1 MVPYFNLALTSLN
14 TAMGLGKT
22 LLDIRD
28 FAKAQETL
36 IEFNK
41 AIIDAQSQI
50 MAAQNEQSSLKQ
62 QVDELKQECMR
73 LKDWGSERE
82 QYIRKEIAPGA
93 FAYIPKDHMGRLE
106 NAHKL
111 CCNCFDQQKKSTL
124 QQYDVTGTRYKAL
137 ACHNKCPEI
146 KFRYY
151 MDVLEAS
158 REQAES
164 A

>member
-1 MVPYFNLALTSLN
+1 MIPYFNLALTSLN

-36 IEFNK
+36 IDFNK

-50 MAAQNEQSSLKQ
+50 MMAQNEQSALKQ
-62 QVDELKQECMR
+62 QIDELKQECVR
-73 LKDWGSERE
+73 LKDWSSER
-82 QYIRKEIAPGA
+82 QKYSRKEIAPGA
-93 FAYIPKDHMGRLE
+93 FAYIENDFVGRLQ

-124 QQYDVTGTRYKAL
+124 QQNDVIGTRYSAL
-137 ACHNKCPEI
+137 SCHNGCPEL

-151 MDVLEAS
+151 NDDIA
-158 REQAES
+158 
-164 A
+164 

>member
-14 TAMGLGKT
+14 TAMSFGKT

-28 FAKAQETL
+28 FTKAQETL

-50 MAAQNEQSSLKQ
+50 MLAQQEQTTLRQ
-62 QVDELKQECMR
+62 EIDELKQECMR
-73 LKDWGSERE
+73 LKDWSSERQ
-82 QYIRKEIAPGA
+82 QYTRKEIAPGA
-93 FAYIPKDHMGRLE
+93 FAYVSNDYVGRLQ

-124 QQYDVTGTRYKAL
+124 QQVDITGTRYKAL
-137 ACHNKCPEI
+137 TCHNKCPDL

-151 MDVLEAS
+151 TDQLTQEEPEAMIG
-158 REQAES
+158 
-164 A
+164 

>member
-1 MVPYFNLALTSLN
+1 MVVPYFNLALTSLN

-36 IEFNK
+36 IDFNK

-50 MAAQNEQSSLKQ
+50 MMAQNEQSSLKQ
-62 QVDELKQECMR
+62 QIDELKQECVR
-73 LKDWGSERE
+73 LKDWSAERD
-82 QYIRKEIAPGA
+82 QYARKEIAPGA
-93 FAYIPKDHMGRLE
+93 FAYVAKNHVGRLE

-111 CCNCFDQQKKSTL
+111 CCNCYDQQKKSTL
-124 QQYDVTGTRYKAL
+124 QQSDVTGTRYKAL
-137 ACHNKCPEI
+137 SCHYKCPDL

-151 MDVLEAS
+151 MDDLNGPE
-158 REQAES
+158 E
-164 A
+164 